1 MQLTKK
7 RSVKLLQLSKLKLK
21 CLSIQQPQLK
31 DNVQEM
37 IKTTNAMIR
46 DIRSSKATLGNQ
58 TIELLLELFSIDVE
72 EQYKSLTRR

>member
-7 RSVKLLQLSKLKLK
+7 RSIELLQLSKLKLK
-21 CLSIQQPQLK
+21 SLSIQQPHLK

-46 DIRSSKATLGNQ
+46 DIRTSKATLGNK
-58 TIELLLELFSIDVE
+58 TIETLLELFSIDVE
-72 EQYKSLTRR
+72 EQYKSLTR